1 MLIIA
6 CDNSQCKGFLSADVD
21 RALGDDVADRSRNR
35 RHSGADAGNLT
46 VTNNADR
53 FVLARPDN
61 FAGSVCGVGFRRQRN
76 GFPDRFT
83 ELCSLAAVVEHLDA
97 ANLVLRI
104 SRICRGRRR
113 VGKSSLVEE
122 FARRSKVRFIKLE
135 GIAPAESV
143 DNGTQLVA
151 FARQLRE
158 QCGGS
163 FPVPEVP

>member
-1 MLIIA
+1 MFFGREEELR
-6 CDNSQCKGFLSADVD
+6 SFEKLW
-21 RALGDDVADRSRNR
+21 ALP
-35 RHSGADAGNLT
+35 GA
-46 VTNNADR
+46 
-53 FVLARPDN
+53 
-61 FAGSVCGVGFRRQRN
+61 
-76 GFPDRFT
+76 
-83 ELCSLAAVVEHLDA
+83 SLAV
-97 ANLVLRI
+97 
-104 SRICRGRRR
+104 CRGRRR

-151 FARQLRE
+151 FVRQLRE